1 MKKIFAALVL
11 IFASALSMYADG
23 GKYTED
29 DIGKIV
35 LKNGKL
41 VSSENYNKASFQAVA
56 IVYRIADD
64 GSYFLGIGINTTN
77 AQWAT
82 EESYGYLGRIRGLE
96 DLKDGYKAFSI
107 VKQADPEGFKNL
119 EENYPAL
126 YYAATYGKRYNVGP
140 YTEGWYIP
148 TSTEAGF
155 QYRLPCRTW
164 EQMEKIK
171 ASFQLFNDTWP
182 FEFWVSNSV
191 WRENS
196 YDPYYGMYF
205 WKEVPKDTKFALNSI
220 SPWCDCG
227 AYPYY
232 NSSKYPVIVMRKF
245 Y

>member
-56 IVYRIADD
+56 IVYRVADD
-64 GSYFLGIGINTTN
+64 GSYFLGIGINTTK

-82 EESYGYLGRIRGLE
+82 EESYGYLGRIKGLEGLE
-96 DLKDGYKAFSI
+96 DGYRAFSI
-107 VKQADPEGFKNL
+107 VKKADPEGFKNL

-126 YYAATYGKRYNVGP
+126 YYADTYGKRYNVGP
-140 YTEGWYIP
+140 YVKGWYIP
-148 TSTEAGF
+148 TSAEAGSEF
-155 QYRLPCRTW
+155 GLPVRTW
-164 EQMEKIK
+164 DQMKKIM
-171 ASFQLFNDTWP
+171 ASFLLFNDTWP
-182 FEFWVSNSV
+182 SNFWVSNSD
-191 WRENS
+191 WKENI
-196 YDPYYGMYF
+196 YEPYYETFF
-205 WKEVPKDTKFALNSI
+205 WDKLPQMKFALNST
-220 SPWCDCG
+220 SPWTESG